1 MPDTTADRPE
11 LRQAADSLAGRFPGA
26 GLSCAV
32 EKGELSVR
40 LGKENLTAVLTFLKA
55 DLGFNALDDIIVLD
69 NILAPGEAGKRFT
82 VLYQLYRFP
91 GFLRLRLA
99 VDVGEN
105 EALDSAVPVYRS
117 ADWAERE
124 AFDMFGVRF
133 EGHPGLCR
141 IYMPDEFEGHPL
153 RKDFPLEGRVESEA
167 PRNYGPGSYSLQA
180 QERLSPEREDRH
192 PSMDTSPGN
201 PARGIKEI
209 DLNMGPQHP
218 STHGVL
224 RLKLAVDNEVVLRV
238 VPVLGYLHRGME
250 KLWENLTYT
259 QIVPLTDRLDYIAAL
274 SNNLGFVLAVE
285 KLAGIEV
292 PRRARYIRV
301 VLAELQRLASHLA
314 WLGFMANDIGAMS
327 ILLYSFEAR
336 EDLLDIF
343 EEYCGARLTIHGIR
357 IGGVPQDLDGA
368 LIARIRKAL
377 DMIPKRL
384 ADIRTLLDE
393 NRIWKERTVGV
404 GLIGAGDAIEYGLTG
419 PSLRAS
425 GVPWDIR
432 KDIPYTSYDEFDFDV
447 PLGQNGDV
455 YDRYLVRLEEICQ
468 SIRIV
473 RQGLDGLPEGEFSA
487 KVPRVLKV
495 LPGEVF
501 HTIEAPKGV
510 LGFYVKSNG
519 TDKPERVK
527 MKSPSFINLQSFEH
541 MCKGNLFSDVVGI
554 LGSLDIVLGEI
565 DK

>member
-69 NILAPGEAGKRFT
+69 NIRAPGEAGKRFT

-357 IGGVPQDLDGA
+357 IGGVPQDLVGA

-447 PLGQNGDV
+447 PLGWNGDV

-495 LPGEVF
+495 PPGEVF
-501 HTIEAPKGV
+501 HTVEAPKGV

>member
-1 MPDTTADRPE
+1 M
-11 LRQAADSLAGRFPGA
+11 
-26 GLSCAV
+26 
-32 EKGELSVR
+32 
-40 LGKENLTAVLTFLKA
+40 
-55 DLGFNALDDIIVLD
+55 AL
-69 NILAPGEAGKRFT
+69 
-82 VLYQLYRFP
+82 
-91 GFLRLRLA
+91 
-99 VDVGEN
+99 
-105 EALDSAVPVYRS
+105 
-117 ADWAERE
+117 
-124 AFDMFGVRF
+124 
-133 EGHPGLCR
+133 
-141 IYMPDEFEGHPL
+141 
-153 RKDFPLEGRVESEA
+153 
-167 PRNYGPGSYSLQA
+167 
-180 QERLSPEREDRH
+180 
-192 PSMDTSPGN
+192 
-201 PARGIKEI
+201 KEI

-259 QIVPLTDRLDYIAAL
+259 QVVPLTDRLDYIAAL

-292 PRRARYIRV
+292 PRRAVYVRV

-327 ILLYSFEAR
+327 VLLYSFEAR
-336 EDLLDIF
+336 EDVLDLF
-343 EEYCGARLTIHGIR
+343 EEYCGARLTVHGIR

-368 LIARIRKAL
+368 FIARIRTVL
-377 DMIPKRL
+377 DRIPKRL

-404 GLIGAGDAIEYGLTG
+404 GLIGAGEAVDYGLTG

-432 KDIPYTSYDEFDFDV
+432 KDIPYSSYDEFDFDV
-447 PLGQNGDV
+447 PLGRNGDV

-473 RQGLDGLPEGEFSA
+473 RQALDGLPGGEISA
-487 KVPRVLKV
+487 KVPRIFKV
-495 LPGEVF
+495 PPGEVF

-541 MCKGNLFSDVVGI
+541 MCKGNLISDVVGI
-554 LGSLDIVLGEI
+554 LGSIDIVLGEI

>member
-69 NILAPGEAGKRFT
+69 NIRAPGEAGKRFT

-259 QIVPLTDRLDYIAAL
+259 QVVPLTDRLDYIAAL

-357 IGGVPQDLDGA
+357 IGGVPQDLVGA

-447 PLGQNGDV
+447 PLGRNGDV

-495 LPGEVF
+495 PPGEVF
-501 HTIEAPKGV
+501 HTVEAPKGV